1 MKRLFFSFIL
11 IMLIGL
17 GFINHP
23 IQAAENQSEIQKS
36 NATTTQQINTS
47 SQDSTPR
54 AHIEQQLSKD
64 DTTTS
69 LPEDKTIHTSSN
81 NNNDNSQNISLHKE
95 ERAKHQNKVD
105 DTNTQSN
112 GNNRN
117 DLVNKNAT
125 NTTSYHLNTQHEQP
139 NSNTKGTSS

>member
-1 MKRLFFSFIL
+1 MKFK
-11 IMLIGL
+11 
-17 GFINHP
+17 
-23 IQAAENQSEIQKS
+23 KS

-117 DLVNKNAT
+117 DLVNKKCYKHNFLSFKY
-125 NTTSYHLNTQHEQP
+125 TTRT
-139 NSNTKGTSS
+139 TKFKYQGTSS

>member
-11 IMLIGL
+11 IMLICL

-54 AHIEQQLSKD
+54 AHIE
-64 DTTTS
+64 
-69 LPEDKTIHTSSN
+69 
-81 NNNDNSQNISLHKE
+81 
-95 ERAKHQNKVD
+95 
-105 DTNTQSN
+105 
-112 GNNRN
+112 
-117 DLVNKNAT
+117 
-125 NTTSYHLNTQHEQP
+125 
-139 NSNTKGTSS
+139 